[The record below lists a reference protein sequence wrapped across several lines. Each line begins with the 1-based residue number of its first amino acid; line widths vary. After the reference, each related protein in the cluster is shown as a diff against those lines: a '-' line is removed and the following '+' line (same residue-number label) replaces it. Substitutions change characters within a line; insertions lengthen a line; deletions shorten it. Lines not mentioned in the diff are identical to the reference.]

1 MLARQFENELQTT
14 KFRRL
19 HIIAIKYHWKLLKT
33 EENAVYSFAVTKN
46 VEIVYKNVAELVI
59 SVFLITDINN

>member
-1 MLARQFENELQTT
+1 
-14 KFRRL
+14 
-19 HIIAIKYHWKLLKT
+19 
-33 EENAVYSFAVTKN
+33 VYSFAVTKN